1 MLCAEVTQASQIVH
15 AVLINGRRPGLDAPS
30 HTSGHASAGLVALRP
45 GRARHVSP
53 FLVWRTPLK
62 TLRGAAR
69 DEQLRLMG
77 GGAGAGYEYGRLEIF
92 LRGFW
97 SNICD
102 LDSFTPASGQVAC
115 RILGYDGGGPLEFRQ
130 ELSVRATNLVTSPR
144 IAAVHHLVT
153 TIQAQLSM
161 SRCRAFMV
169 CTVSSR
175 AMCQRTATRGG
186 IDNGTSC
193 SFIVVK
199 AAVGICRV
207 AVQSGVSDG

>member
-1 MLCAEVTQASQIVH
+1 M
-15 AVLINGRRPGLDAPS
+15 
-30 HTSGHASAGLVALRP
+30 
-45 GRARHVSP
+45 SP